1 MKSLFFALIALTV
14 SFSSMA
20 QTDTKQL
27 CRVSKIQGKE
37 VYVMCEPLRDY
48 EVVAKVNSTVSQ
60 LLGNS
65 PTIQN
70 MVNTMVEKAVN
81 KETKGKVGAFDAII
95 TSDGDV
101 ALLVKFK
108 EGNTEQKGLARVN
121 KIQGKETY
129 IMCEPLRDY
138 DTVDKVNSTLDQ
150 VLGVDPTIQNM
161 VNSMVEKAV
170 NKEQKGKVGN
180 FDAII
185 TSDGDVSILV
195 KFKGA

>member
-1 MKSLFFALIALTV
+1 MKSLLFVFIAFGVSLSAL
-14 SFSSMA
+14 S
-20 QTDTKQL
+20 QTETKQI
-27 CRVSKIQGKE
+27 CRVNKIQGKE
-37 VYVMCEPLRDY
+37 VYVLCEPLRDY
-48 EVVAKVNSTVSQ
+48 DVVDKVNSTMSQ
-60 LLGNS
+60 MLGTS
-65 PTIQN
+65 PTIKN

-81 KETKGKVGAFDAII
+81 KEAKGKVGAFDAII

-101 ALLVKFK
+101 AILVKFK
-108 EGNTEQKGLARVN
+108 EGNIEQKGLARVQ
-121 KIQGKETY
+121 KLQSKEAY

-150 VLGVDPTIQNM
+150 VLGVSPTINNM

-170 NKEQKGKVGN
+170 NREEKGKIGT
-180 FDAII
+180 FDAVI